1 ISQCGMDF
9 KRGYMVR
16 GIDHI
21 TLPHVDKD
29 FAQRIQKPEY
39 RERLK
44 VALNRTFI
52 QFLMNPYNDIIAKI
66 EYSNILNTFASYSL
80 ISEDAKNG
88 TTNPYSSGN
97 QWYDEEIMYQLGFL
111 EYGTYWYFW
120 NLIIGQHQIKTTIFI
135 LFWNSFLPKQKV
147 NYRQIPFIPI
157 TLKFK

>member
-1 ISQCGMDF
+1 MKVEAEEEGIRAAVQFLKEDFFDLYSDEVKKELFPAKILMAGMLYQNNNYVPLWDTISQGGMDF

-66 EYSNILNTFASYSL
+66 EYNNILNTFASYSL

-97 QWYDEEIMYQLGFL
+97 Q
-111 EYGTYWYFW
+111 
-120 NLIIGQHQIKTTIFI
+120 
-135 LFWNSFLPKQKV
+135 V
-147 NYRQIPFIPI
+147 
-157 TLKFK
+157 